1 MHGTAKFLSQKDPE
15 IIWLDLVSKTADT
28 LRKSYTIMN
37 KIATLS
43 YIIRVPKSTQFG
55 EWLITNGFST
65 EINGNPVISFDN
77 LYKGNELYDI
87 IEQELVMKNALTLL
101 KGTYGIDVQF
111 ISNRSSGLS
120 GNYVY

>member
-15 IIWLDLVSKTADT
+15 IIWLDLVSKSADT

-37 KIATLS
+37 KIAALS

-111 ISNRSSGLS
+111 ISNRSIRIEW
-120 GNYVY
+120 